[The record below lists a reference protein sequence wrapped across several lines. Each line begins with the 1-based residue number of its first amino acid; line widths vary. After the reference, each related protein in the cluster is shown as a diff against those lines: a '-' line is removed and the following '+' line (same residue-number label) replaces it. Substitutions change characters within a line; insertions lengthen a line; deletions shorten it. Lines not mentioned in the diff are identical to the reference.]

1 MRLRTTRLTRFVFG
15 VWLAAPLAGLHAA
28 EPVPDDPRD
37 EIKKL
42 NETIEKSIDWYEIL
56 PDASAKTALPPLPV
70 MRWRNVARGQAG
82 EAMMVVWAHNG
93 RPVAM
98 ASIYPWEGYMCH
110 EFGSLSRQAR
120 FVARD
125 QIGGAP
131 AVVAQSD
138 TRKSGTKKSD
148 GGKSVTIQ
156 HSSGG
161 GGAVVWS
168 PNMAGVEFKDV
179 PGAPPPAETPT
190 ARLRQMKALAERFKG
205 TMTGWKG
212 DDSDREEL
220 RLLPRPLYRYELKDA
235 KEPIANLLDGA
246 LFAYVIGTDPE
257 IVLAL
262 EAVGPANQVVWQ
274 YAFARATSGGLEARL
289 DGGVVWTAEKFP
301 QNRVPTSPQVTLRR
315 LLDEP

>member
-1 MRLRTTRLTRFVFG
+1 MRFRSRLLATFVLA
-15 VWLAAPLAGLHAA
+15 VSLAASPGFPRA
-28 EPVPDDPRD
+28 EEPAPGDSRD

-42 NETIEKSIDWYEIL
+42 NETIEKSVDWYEVL
-56 PDASAKTALPPLPV
+56 PEASAMTALSPLPV

-110 EFGSLSRQAR
+110 EFGSLSRKAR
-120 FVARD
+120 LVARD
-125 QIGGAP
+125 
-131 AVVAQSD
+131 
-138 TRKSGTKKSD
+138 GT
-148 GGKSVTIQ
+148 
-156 HSSGG
+156 
-161 GGAVVWS
+161 AVVWA
-168 PNMAGVEFKDV
+168 PNAAGVDFKDV
-179 PGAPPPAETPT
+179 PGAPPPADTPA
-190 ARLRQMKALAERFKG
+190 ARLRQMKAIAERFKG

-235 KEPIANLLDGA
+235 KEPDPNLLDGA
-246 LFAYVIGTDPE
+246 LFAYVMGTDPE
-257 IVLAL
+257 IVLAV
-262 EAVGPANQVVWQ
+262 EAVGPANRIVWQ

-289 DGGVVWTAEKFP
+289 DGAVVWTAEKFP
-301 QNRVPTSPQVTLRR
+301 PNRVPTNPQVTVRR

>member
-120 FVARD
+120 LVARD
-125 QIGGAP
+125 R
-131 AVVAQSD
+131 S
-138 TRKSGTKKSD
+138 
-148 GGKSVTIQ
+148 
-156 HSSGG
+156 
-161 GGAVVWS
+161 AVVWT
-168 PNMAGVEFKDV
+168 PNKAGVDFKDV
-179 PGAPPPAETPT
+179 PGAPSPADTPA

-235 KEPIANLLDGA
+235 KEPIPNLQDGA
-246 LFAYVIGTDPE
+246 LFAFVMGTDPE
-257 IVLAL
+257 IVLVL
-262 EAVGPANQVVWQ
+262 EAVGPPNQAVWQ
-274 YAFARATSGGLEARL
+274 YAFARATSGGLEAKL
-289 DGGVVWTAEKFP
+289 DDAVVWRAEKFP
-301 QNRVPTSPQVTLRR
+301 ESRIPTNPQVTLRR
-315 LLDEP
+315 LIDE